1 MAIAGMISRWLNT
14 YLPSVKAVSPHSL
27 RNYKTSI
34 ALYMDYLEETKH
46 IDAGCLDTSCFCRDN
61 IMEWVE
67 WLRNIRHNSPATC
80 NIRLAALRSFLG
92 FLGESDISFTEIS
105 LQCRAIPAK
114 KSVRPKVTGI
124 SRAAV
129 GSLLKIPTN
138 SSVRGLRD
146 LVMILIL
153 YSCALR
159 ASELMALKIKNVNI
173 SGSKPYVTVIGKGKK
188 IRSIP
193 LTSKPAAY
201 LERYLSQH
209 PAKDE
214 GDAYLFYSVT
224 KGVHIPMTTRNLD
237 KMLKTYA
244 AKANL
249 QCPEVP
255 VALHAHQ
262 LRHARA
268 SHWLENGMNI
278 AQISHLLG
286 HESIQTT
293 MVYLDVTT
301 EQESKA
307 LETLENESQ
316 RKTAK
321 KWKGVDDNTLGSLM
335 GLK

>member
-1 MAIAGMISRWLNT
+1 MAIAGMISRWLNI
-14 YLPSVKAVSPHSL
+14 YLPSVKALSPHSL

-34 ALYMDYLEETKH
+34 ALYMDYLEETRH
-46 IDAGCLDTSCFCRDN
+46 IYAGCLDASCFCRDN
-61 IMEWVE
+61 IIDWVE
-67 WLRNIRHNSPATC
+67 WLRNIRHNTPATC

-92 FLGESDISFTEIS
+92 FLGESDIAFTEIS
-105 LQCRAIPAK
+105 LQCHAIPSQ

-124 SRAAV
+124 SKAAV
-129 GSLLKIPTN
+129 GNLLKIPTN
-138 SSVRGLRD
+138 SSLRGLRD
-146 LVMILIL
+146 LVMILML

-159 ASELMALKIKNVNI
+159 ASELMALKIRNVKI
-173 SGSKPYVTVIGKGKK
+173 GGLKPYVTVVGKGKK

-209 PAKDE
+209 PAKNE
-214 GDAYLFYSVT
+214 GEAYLFFSVT
-224 KGVHIPMTTRNLD
+224 KGAQTPMTTRNLD

-255 VALHAHQ
+255 VTLHAHQ

-316 RKTAK
+316 RKMAK
-321 KWKGVDDNTLGSLM
+321 KWKSVDDSTLAAIM